1 MAFMDEFKK
10 CLQENKDDFTPA
22 IQLVAD
28 QSNESLEILSDDD
41 FVFLKRVLEKV
52 RNKKV
57 DLSVWKRAEYNLNLV
72 EQRSG
77 KRKLHVNEQLGQQD
91 FHGILQRARDEGAEV
106 VHLKSHRKP
115 YFKKG
120 NQLIQLLDQRPLNEN
135 EMLERIANTV
145 SGQQYAAFNSSKSVF
160 FSFSLSL
167 PGVSR
172 FKVFVYWENGTPA
185 IIFKQIPVR
194 IPTVAE
200 ISLPKNVLNCIEAE
214 NGGLILFGGPAS
226 SGKSTSAAA
235 LIEWLNNKYSWRVL
249 CIEDPIE
256 YLFKDK
262 LASITQRELNSDF
275 SNSIESLRHALRDGS
290 DVVFLTEIINPETL
304 DWALN
309 AAESGHLIISSI
321 AASSCSEA
329 LEKISSWYSKV
340 ERFAHFERLAKF
352 MRCMLNQRLLSTTTG
367 SQIAVFELM
376 TVNSAMSTMIRQNSW
391 QPLKHYLDTSKDSD
405 NFSLGRELERMIEE
419 GFFTEADVLEQI
431 PEYTEFRSMRL
442 RIEGDII

>member
-1 MAFMDEFKK
+1 MAFIDEFKK
-10 CLQENKDDFTPA
+10 CLQENKDEFTPV
-22 IQLVAD
+22 IKLIAD
-28 QSNESLEILSDDD
+28 QSSESLEVISDED

-52 RNKKV
+52 RNKKI

-72 EQRSG
+72 EKRSG
-77 KRKLHVNEQLGQQD
+77 KRKLHVNQQLGQQD
-91 FHGILQRARDEGAEV
+91 FLEILKIAKEEGAEV

-120 NQLIQLLDQRPLNEN
+120 NQLIQLLDQRSLNEK
-135 EMLERIANTV
+135 EMLERLANTLG
-145 SGQQYAAFNSSKSVF
+145 GQQYATFKSSKSVF
-160 FSFSLSL
+160 FSLSL

-172 FKVFVYWENGTPA
+172 FKVFAYWENGTPA

-200 ISLPKNVLNCIEAE
+200 ISLPQNVLNCIEAE
-214 NGGLILFGGPAS
+214 EGGLILFGGPAF

-235 LIEWLNNKYSWRVL
+235 LIEWLNHKYSWRVL

-256 YLFKDK
+256 YLFKDN

-376 TVNSAMSTMIRQNSW
+376 TVNPAISTMIRQNNW
-391 QPLKHYLDTSKDSD
+391 QPLKHYLESSKDSD
-405 NFSLGRELERMIEE
+405 NFSLGRELERLIKE
-419 GFFTEADVLEQI
+419 GFFAEDSVLEQI
-431 PEYTEFRSMRL
+431 PEYREFSSMRL
-442 RIEGDII
+442 RIEGDVI

>member
-22 IQLVAD
+22 IQLIAD
-28 QSNESLEILSDDD
+28 QSNDSLEILSDDD

-57 DLSVWKRAEYNLNLV
+57 DLSVWKKAEYNLNLV

-91 FHGILQRARDEGAEV
+91 FHEILQRAKDEGAEV

-115 YFKKG
+115 YFRRR

-135 EMLERIANTV
+135 EMLERLANTL
-145 SGQQYAAFNSSKSVF
+145 SGQQYATFKSSKSVF
-160 FSFSLSL
+160 FSLSL

-172 FKVFVYWENGTPA
+172 FKVYAYWENGTPA
-185 IIFKQIPVR
+185 ISFKQIPLQV
-194 IPTVAE
+194 PSVE
-200 ISLPKNVLNCIEAE
+200 DISLPQSVLNCIEVE

-226 SGKSTSAAA
+226 SGKSTSIAA
-235 LIEWLNNKYSWRVL
+235 LIDWLNHKYGWRVL
-249 CIEDPIE
+249 CVEDPIE
-256 YLFKDK
+256 YLFKDDK
-262 LASITQRELNSDF
+262 ASITQRELNSDF
-275 SNSIESLRHALRDGS
+275 SNSIDSLRHALRDGS
-290 DVVFLTEIINPETL
+290 DVVFLTEIMYAEVL

-321 AASSCSEA
+321 AASSCTEA
-329 LEKISSWYSKV
+329 FEKISSWYSKV

-352 MRCMLNQRLLSTTTG
+352 LRCMLNQRLLNSTTG

-376 TVNSAMSTMIRQNSW
+376 TVNSAMSTMIRQNNW
-391 QPLKHYLDTSKDSD
+391 QPLRHYLDTSKDSD

-419 GFFTEADVLEQI
+419 GFFTEDSVLEQI
-431 PEYTEFRSMRL
+431 PEYTEFSSMRL
-442 RIEGDII
+442 RIQGDII